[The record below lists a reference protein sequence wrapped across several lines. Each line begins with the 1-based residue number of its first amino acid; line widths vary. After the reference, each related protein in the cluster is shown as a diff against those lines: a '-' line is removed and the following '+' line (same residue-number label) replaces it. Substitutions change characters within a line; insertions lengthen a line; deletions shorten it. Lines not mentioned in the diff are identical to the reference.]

1 MEADWVAFGL
11 APEALPDEAEEET
24 DYRVLPEN
32 WEAVQVFIRCA
43 TQWRYA
49 GMAGQPTG
57 LDYPALESVMRMR
70 GVDDLADTFDR
81 IRIME
86 GEVLRVLREK
96 E

>member
-1 MEADWVAFGL
+1 MAAFGL
-11 APEALPDEAEEET
+11 SPEALPDEEEEET

-32 WEAVQVFIRCA
+32 WETVQVFIRCA

-57 LDYPALESVMRMR
+57 LDYSAVESVMRMR
-70 GVDDLADTFDR
+70 AVDDQSDALDR
-81 IRIME
+81 LRIME